1 MNAPTASEL
10 DPDLMWFVLAMSR
23 LEWGYAQLR
32 AGEDDPRWETSEFG
46 TDVGEVLNEAG
57 ANLYYFSVTR
67 SLKSATKCHQ
77 AAVFLLKEPYGAIPV
92 ENLLRAALL
101 ATVKVLFILQPNK
114 RKSREARFGHLYH
127 ADRSS
132 LEYAASREL
141 KLLGLET
148 PNDEAQQSR
157 PQPIQESKIIRD
169 VLDDL
174 VAYGDCSCNDAAC
187 PQTDIKD
194 FRHRVLRLW
203 WQYSSVSHVNIWHI
217 EKLARASPSGD
228 GYTTGDLG
236 RALHDLS
243 WLYTEAVVR
252 FHERYNLPTKLS
264 PLEPHAARSFH

>member
-1 MNAPTASEL
+1 MDAPTASSS
-10 DPDLMWFVLAMSR
+10 DPDLMWFFLAMSR
-23 LEWGYAQLR
+23 LDWGYAQLR
-32 AGEDDPRWETSEFG
+32 EGEDDPRWAASEFG
-46 TDVGEVLNEAG
+46 TTVAEVLNESG
-57 ANLYYFSVTR
+57 ANLFYFSVTR

-92 ENLLRAALL
+92 ETLLRAALL
-101 ATVKVLFILQPNK
+101 ATVKALYMLQPNT

-132 LEYAASREL
+132 LQYVTWREL
-141 KLLGLET
+141 KLLGLEVQ
-148 PNDEAQQSR
+148 NGDSQQSR
-157 PQPIQESKIIRD
+157 PQAIQESKIIRD

-174 VAYGDCSCNDAAC
+174 VAYGDCSCDNAAC

-217 EKLARASPSGD
+217 EKLARVSPSGD

-252 FHERYNLPTKLS
+252 FHERYHLPTELS
-264 PLEPHAARSFH
+264 PLEPHSARNVR